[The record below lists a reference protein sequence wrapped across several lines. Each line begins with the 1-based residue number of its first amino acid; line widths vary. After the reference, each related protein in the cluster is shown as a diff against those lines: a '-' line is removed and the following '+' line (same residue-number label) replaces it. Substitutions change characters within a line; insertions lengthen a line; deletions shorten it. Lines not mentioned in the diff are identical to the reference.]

1 MAYPHLALRLD
12 RKVLVSHYVVA
23 GSKNP
28 TALAVWS
35 VKVRLSKGD
44 YVEAR
49 MFSLDHYDA
58 LDHPD
63 EAISLTIEKM
73 INDLQK

>member
-1 MAYPHLALRLD
+1 MITYDNLKWCVD
-12 RKVLVSHYVVA
+12 N
-23 GSKNP
+23 GI
-28 TALAVWS
+28 S
-35 VKVRLSKGD
+35 VKIIPSDISNEVTVRLSKGD

-58 LDHPD
+58 LDNPD

>member
-1 MAYPHLALRLD
+1 MITYNILKWCVD
-12 RKVLVSHYVVA
+12 N
-23 GSKNP
+23 GI
-28 TALAVWS
+28 S
-35 VKVRLSKGD
+35 VKIIPSDISNEVTVRLSKGD

-58 LDHPD
+58 LHDPD